1 MEKYSYD
8 LHLHSCLSPC
18 GSDDMTPA
26 NLAGMCALA
35 GLDIVALTDHNTTGN
50 CAAFCRAAEAYGL
63 LALAGM
69 ELTTMEE
76 VHVICLFPDPDSA
89 DAFGEMVR
97 RHLPPLS
104 NNPDFFGRQL
114 LMDEGDRLLGE
125 ESAML
130 AAATDI
136 PLSDVPA
143 LAAQF
148 GGVSYPAHIDRDAF
162 SLLSNLGFWDPSLGF
177 SLAEVSLRCP
187 PQLLTRPDLAGLRF
201 IRACDAHALDQ
212 IPDAHQFIE
221 LEEKNASAVLK
232 SLFS

>member
-1 MEKYSYD
+1 
-8 LHLHSCLSPC
+8 
-18 GSDDMTPA
+18 MTPA

-50 CAAFCRAAEAYGL
+50 CAAFCRAAEGHGL

-76 VHVICLFPDPDSA
+76 VHVICLFPDPASA
-89 DAFGEMVR
+89 DAFGRLVR
-97 RHLPPLS
+97 QHLPPLS

-114 LMDEGDRLLGE
+114 LMDEKDRLLGE
-125 ESAML
+125 ETAML

-143 LAAQF
+143 LAARF
-148 GGVSYPAHIDRDAF
+148 GGISYPAHIDRDAF

-177 SLAEVSLRCP
+177 PLAEVSLRCP
-187 PQLLTRPDLAGLRF
+187 PQLFSRPDLAGLRF

-212 IPDAHQFIE
+212 IPDPYQFIE
-221 LEEKNASAVLK
+221 LEEKSPSAVLR
-232 SLFS
+232 SLYF